1 MFWKYPSDS
10 ISPFLQSWLF
20 FGLLRAILQC
30 DNKTVNEDFKYVDA
44 TGQVLITT
52 RALPTYLQ
60 KWRED
65 LAAFSPGDRREIFS
79 RNFDIMK
86 EACRLVYFL
95 SEYPRAGSL
104 KMLSFP
110 IISRELS
117 LSFALLGEAVETAM
131 RSMM

>member
-1 MFWKYPSDS
+1 MEHLPHGRHKLNIKVPYICTEPYDHDGDWKDYPDKKGISLENIRFHMFWKYPSDS

-65 LAAFSPGDRREIFS
+65 LAAFSPGDRRETFS

-86 EACRLVYFL
+86 EAC
-95 SEYPRAGSL
+95 
-104 KMLSFP
+104 
-110 IISRELS
+110 
-117 LSFALLGEAVETAM
+117 
-131 RSMM
+131 